1 MKEASQL
8 SKFKGEENEDG
19 TVNPTEFKMIFYVC
33 LKMICER
40 NNEIIK
46 IDIQYYD
53 IKWFACKSSRIA
65 LKTLGFWIN
74 KVFAFSVSCF
84 ANNCILCNNK
94 WASCRDKGA
103 L

>member
-1 MKEASQL
+1 MVNYLREKNQSIPFELERHKAVKEASQL
-8 SKFKGEENEDG
+8 SKFKDEENEDG

-53 IKWFACKSSRIA
+53 IK
-65 LKTLGFWIN
+65 
-74 KVFAFSVSCF
+74 
-84 ANNCILCNNK
+84 
-94 WASCRDKGA
+94 
-103 L
+103 